1 MNGVLSIA
9 FDVLT
14 VLVSGAGALW
24 LVWLIGAYAIVF
36 GALRLGLSVR
46 LRRWRAEAAVG
57 IARAA

>member
-9 FDVLT
+9 FGVLT
-14 VLVSGAGALW
+14 VLVPGAGALW

>member
-1 MNGVLSIA
+1 MAALERAGV
-9 FDVLT
+9 T
-14 VLVSGAGALW
+14 VLENRALRAGALW